1 MTKYQLLSA
10 LVSPATPYITLP
22 DGTRGILSAVERES
36 GSGSSFNVT
45 LDVSGRIVTRYVRT
59 ID

>member
-1 MTKYQLLSA
+1 MTKYQLISA
-10 LVSPATPYITLP
+10 LVSSETPYITLP
-22 DGTRGILSAVERES
+22 DGTRGILTAIQRES

-45 LDVSGRIVTRYVRT
+45 LDVSGRTVTRYVRT